1 LTVKIAFIYRS
12 NYIALMLEAL
22 FYFSLT
28 VGTHLLYVQLAV
40 KIEIGDD
47 DDHHSD
53 VYQLKR
59 LKKKI
64 NKKFM
69 LAWIP
74 TIDLYLCDTGAAFF
88 FLNCL
93 N

>member
-12 NYIALMLEAL
+12 NFIALMLEAL
-22 FYFSLT
+22 FYFSLK
-28 VGTHLLYVQLAV
+28 VATHLLYVQLAV

-53 VYQLKR
+53 FYQLKW

-64 NKKFM
+64 KKFM

-74 TIDLYLCDTGAAFF
+74 TIDLYLDTDAAIPVQRSSF
-88 FLNCL
+88 
-93 N
+93 

>member
-1 LTVKIAFIYRS
+1 MTVKIAFIYRS

-59 LKKKI
+59 LKKKLKSLCLHGFQLSI
-64 NKKFM
+64 FTS
-69 LAWIP
+69 AIP
-74 TIDLYLCDTGAAFF
+74 VQRSSF
-88 FLNCL
+88 
-93 N
+93 